1 MKRQLRATYIEHRFL
16 RFTAVGMFSLG
27 RPGSC
32 SMEQPNASTEAI
44 TEVITTLIKLMVDHP
59 AEVSVK
65 CISTEDVSSLSI
77 SVAQDDL
84 GKVIG
89 RQGRTARSL
98 RVVATAMG
106 MATKQRIRL
115 DIQE

>member
-1 MKRQLRATYIEHRFL
+1 
-16 RFTAVGMFSLG
+16 
-27 RPGSC
+27 
-32 SMEQPNASTEAI
+32 MEQPNAITEAI
-44 TEVITTLIKLMVDHP
+44 TAAITTVIKLMVDHP
-59 AEVSVK
+59 AEVTVK
-65 CISTEDVSSLSI
+65 CILIEDGSDLRI

-98 RVVATAMG
+98 RAVAAAMG

>member
-1 MKRQLRATYIEHRFL
+1 
-16 RFTAVGMFSLG
+16 
-27 RPGSC
+27 
-32 SMEQPNASTEAI
+32 MEQPNASTEAI

>member
-1 MKRQLRATYIEHRFL
+1 
-16 RFTAVGMFSLG
+16 
-27 RPGSC
+27 
-32 SMEQPNASTEAI
+32 MEQPNTRTEAI

-59 AEVSVK
+59 AEVTVT
-65 CISTEDVSSLSI
+65 CISVEDVSSLSI

>member
-1 MKRQLRATYIEHRFL
+1 
-16 RFTAVGMFSLG
+16 
-27 RPGSC
+27 
-32 SMEQPNASTEAI
+32 MEQPNANTEPITEA
-44 TEVITTLIKLMVDHP
+44 ITTLIKLMVDHP
-59 AEVSVK
+59 DEVTVK
-65 CISTEDVSSLSI
+65 CISIEDVSSLRI

-98 RVVATAMG
+98 RVLATAMG